1 MDDGIQ
7 QDCNFH
13 YGGHYNI
20 LGQHCND
27 HLFLLLLPHV
37 ISSYIIILQN
47 DGKPRVEK
55 KYYAVLAIIL
65 QAVGIFIG
73 GISTLFVS

>member
-1 MDDGIQ
+1 MTR
-7 QDCNFH
+7 
-13 YGGHYNI
+13 YSRT
-20 LGQHCND
+20 
-27 HLFLLLLPHV
+27 V
-37 ISSYIIILQN
+37 ISTTAVITIYWVNIVVIIYSYYCLICSNIIILQN

-73 GISTLFVS
+73 GISTFFVPQLI